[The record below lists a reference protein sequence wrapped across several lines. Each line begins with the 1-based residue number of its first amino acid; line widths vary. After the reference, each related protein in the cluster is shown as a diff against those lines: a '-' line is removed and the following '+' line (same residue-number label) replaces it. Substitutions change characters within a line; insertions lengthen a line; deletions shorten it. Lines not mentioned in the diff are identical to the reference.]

1 MTWRPIEMIDRDEQ
15 NDTGARHTAANDSGE
30 GADRPA
36 GTVDEDANPPIS
48 DPDEETVYDG
58 AGTIPAQ
65 DTGGATPGAAVPPY
79 EGRQT
84 SAENIGETDDPGT
97 D

>member
-1 MTWRPIEMIDRDEQ
+1 MTEHEQ
-15 NDTGARHTAANDSGE
+15 KETGGSSEPGE
-30 GADRPA
+30 GAGRPA

-48 DPDEETVYDG
+48 NPDADTDYD

-65 DTGGATPGAAVPPY
+65 DMGGASPGAAIPPY

-84 SAENIGETDDPGT
+84 S
-97 D
+97 